1 MMVVLIHHMSL
12 SGNIPFKMSAKFF
25 ASFSKYLIIE
35 FPKRED
41 SWVQRLLSSKGEFQ
55 NHFNFYTI
63 INFKKDYE
71 NYFETI
77 DEISIDNSERVLFLL
92 KRKNDI

>member
-1 MMVVLIHHMSL
+1 MTL
-12 SGNIPFKMSAKFF
+12 SGNIPFKMSANFF

-35 FPKRED
+35 FPKRDD

-55 NHFNFYTI
+55 NHFKFYTI
-63 INFKKDYE
+63 ENFKEDYE
-71 NYFETI
+71 RYFETI
-77 DEISIDNSERVLFLL
+77 DEICIDNSERVLFLL